1 MSALGQK
8 RTSISL
14 VAAVGSAL
22 ISSVAMLPGEFEP
35 SFGEFEQFCLF
46 FFASSLLR
54 GNQSFLSIAT
64 ILFSFDAH
72 VFASATFLEEQA
84 L

>member
-1 MSALGQK
+1 
-8 RTSISL
+8 
-14 VAAVGSAL
+14 
-22 ISSVAMLPGEFEP
+22 MLPGEFEP
-35 SFGEFEQFCLF
+35 SFGEFEQFGLF
-46 FFASSLLR
+46 SFASSLLR